1 MFYGQG
7 LEDLDDMKTPKPA
20 HWILHQTGNVTQ
32 HQFIDSEMF
41 HPSLQSKRQLA
52 VCTVAL

>member
-1 MFYGQG
+1 MTW
-7 LEDLDDMKTPKPA
+7 KTPKPA

-41 HPSLQSKRQLA
+41 HPPVFSPKDSWQY
-52 VCTVAL
+52 VHTVATFSGGPP